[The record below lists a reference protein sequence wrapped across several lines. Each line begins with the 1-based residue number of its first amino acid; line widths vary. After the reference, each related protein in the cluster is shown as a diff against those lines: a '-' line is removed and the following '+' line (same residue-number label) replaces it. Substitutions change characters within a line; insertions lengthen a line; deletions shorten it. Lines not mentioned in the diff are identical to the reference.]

1 MFSFYYNINDFKQ
14 IHAAIRRKW
23 SGTTSLQVLLA
34 FHPFYNFNF
43 KLQTTVHQNSEISAW
58 KGPASGGGASGT
70 RMREVACPT
79 CTVHLQVSC
88 RRCLTQTQISP
99 RVLVVHLVPWG
110 INYHL
115 AVEFQVQVATSGSE
129 TVECGVCQHAFLVS
143 AN

>member
-1 MFSFYYNINDFKQ
+1 VFSFYYNINDFKQ

-43 KLQTTVHQNSEISAW
+43 KLQTAVHQNSEISTW

-79 CTVHLQVSC
+79 CTVHLQV
-88 RRCLTQTQISP
+88 Q
-99 RVLVVHLVPWG
+99 VP
-110 INYHL
+110 
-115 AVEFQVQVATSGSE
+115 TSGSE

>member
-1 MFSFYYNINDFKQ
+1 MERN
-14 IHAAIRRKW
+14 RKS
-23 SGTTSLQVLLA
+23 SGTSCFPSFLQ
-34 FHPFYNFNF
+34 FQFQYNFNF
-43 KLQTTVHQNSEISAW
+43 KLQTAVHQNSEISAW

-88 RRCLTQTQISP
+88 RRCITQTQISP

-115 AVEFQVQVATSGSE
+115 AVEFQVQVPTSGSE